1 MIDLKSIPMPEIVRR
16 LITFVGVGAINT
28 AIGLAI
34 ILGLSEGL
42 HVQYLLANAI
52 GYGLGLVLS
61 FTMHRNITFRDVSHM
76 SGIGSQFSKFTTIF
90 AISYGIQFGALFVMV
105 HMLHWP
111 NWFSQI
117 VACGLYVVISFT
129 GSRFITFRASG
140 PGESQ

>member
-1 MIDLKSIPMPEIVRR
+1 MVDLKSIPMPEIVRR

-42 HVQYLLANAI
+42 HVQYQLANAI

-76 SGIGSQFSKFTTIF
+76 SRIGTQFGKFTTIF
-90 AISYGIQFGALFVMV
+90 AVSYGVQFGALTVMEQ
-105 HMLHWP
+105 MLHWP

>member
-1 MIDLKSIPMPEIVRR
+1 MFDLKAIPIPDIVRR
-16 LITFVGVGAINT
+16 LITFLGVGAINT

-42 HVQYLLANAI
+42 HIHYLLANAI

-76 SGIGSQFSKFTTIF
+76 SKIGTQFGRFTTIF
-90 AISYGIQFGALFVMV
+90 AVSYGIQFGALFVMV
-105 HMLHWP
+105 HMLHWY
-111 NWFSQI
+111 NWISQI
-117 VACGLYVVISFT
+117 IACGLYVVISFT